1 MQGKP
6 FVSSTGESR
15 NPIYEGQFDGE
26 TPQQAETRRHWA
38 KVAME
43 LARDVDGASNQS
55 EQALSADAMA
65 DRFISWPLPDS
76 VRPDPCAM
84 NPEYPH
90 RYGTNLL
97 TWAQA
102 KAMFEY
108 VLAAE
113 PCCAQN
119 SSDHSEDA
127 RYMVPS
133 VDQLAEA
140 LNGVQCF
147 HDLSAEL
154 IAPTLRANLIVA
166 IGEPA
171 SDVVPVP
178 RENLADFIE
187 YSVHGPY
194 GCDAQWLANKS
205 KLCALLNGG
214 RS

>member
-1 MQGKP
+1 
-6 FVSSTGESR
+6 
-15 NPIYEGQFDGE
+15 
-26 TPQQAETRRHWA
+26 
-38 KVAME
+38 
-43 LARDVDGASNQS
+43 
-55 EQALSADAMA
+55 
-65 DRFISWPLPDS
+65 
-76 VRPDPCAM
+76 
-84 NPEYPH
+84 
-90 RYGTNLL
+90 
-97 TWAQA
+97 
-102 KAMFEY
+102 
-108 VLAAE
+108 
-113 PCCAQN
+113 
-119 SSDHSEDA
+119 
-127 RYMVPS
+127 MVPS